1 MGTLTLKKKKNIYLY
16 LIYKCCSEA
25 EVGQHFS
32 TSAALRFGAGYF
44 CVVGAALCIAG
55 CLAVSL
61 TATPK
66 KPVAAAQLWQKKKK
80 WPQTLPN
87 IPRGAKSPRLRTSRW
102 EGPSVHLGIS
112 SARHG
117 SGTAKAGNLA
127 ALERATKDPAFHPT
141 WTASLPVGWRS
152 WLVVLSSHYRTR

>member
-1 MGTLTLKKKKNIYLY
+1 MLFRSWSRTAFLNLSTTEIWGWILL
-16 LIYKCCSEA
+16 CCRGCPVHCRMLGSVPDRFPE
-25 EVGQHFS
+25 E
-32 TSAALRFGAGYF
+32 TSGG
-44 CVVGAALCIAG
+44 CPVV
-55 CLAVSL
+55 
-61 TATPK
+61 T
-66 KPVAAAQLWQKKKK
+66 KKKK

-87 IPRGAKSPRLRTSRW
+87 IPRGAKSPRLRTPRW